1 MLAQS
6 KSVTSCMDISD
17 GLASSIHQLSN
28 LNNLG
33 FEIDFHKIPVY
44 QKAYDVSKELNLPL
58 EDLTIY
64 FGGDYELLFTV
75 KEKEMEAFEK
85 KTAEGHIKF
94 SKIGKVTETN
104 TNTLIK
110 DDITYSL
117 EDKGYEHFR
126 WNK

>member
-1 MLAQS
+1 LLAQS
-6 KSVTSCMDISD
+6 NSVISCIALSA

-33 FEIDFHKIPVY
+33 FEIDFKDLPVFH
-44 QKAYDVSKELNLPL
+44 KAYDVSKELNLPL
-58 EDLTIY
+58 EDMTIY

-94 SKIGKVTETN
+94 TKIGKVTETN